1 MASPARA
8 REFPY
13 LRTTAEIG
21 AHVDALAEREA
32 LLVIAT
38 SVQNPP
44 REQLAELE
52 RLRFEITAYLELLE
66 ELEEQEGLEES
77 DPSR

>member
-1 MASPARA
+1 MAFPARA
-8 REFPY
+8 SEFPY
-13 LRTTAEIG
+13 LHTAAEIG

-32 LLVIAT
+32 LLVVAM
-38 SVQNPP
+38 SVENPP

-66 ELEEQEGLEES
+66 ELEES
-77 DPSR
+77 DPSS